1 MSEEYREEKS
11 ASANFIGMLLEKIYD
26 FEKKCHEVETNNNE
40 IKIGK
45 FHMWYWTQSMF
56 YENTTSRKST
66 YSSSWGKLRIF
77 LSLKKFEND
86 FDFDTQTQFKR
97 SQAALLKIKTDAEKV

>member
-40 IKIGK
+40 IKLVSFTCGIEHK
-45 FHMWYWTQSMF
+45 VCSMKTQPL
-56 YENTTSRKST
+56 E
-66 YSSSWGKLRIF
+66 
-77 LSLKKFEND
+77 SLPTAQVGAN
-86 FDFDTQTQFKR
+86 
-97 SQAALLKIKTDAEKV
+97 